1 VAAPRWRRVLL
12 KLSGEVF
19 AGGQDFG
26 LDPAT
31 FKSMAAE
38 VAEAHADG
46 VQLAIVVG
54 GGNIMRG
61 KFASEAGMD
70 RVTADHVGM
79 LATVM
84 NALALQDALEKINV
98 DTRVQTAI
106 SMDDVA
112 EPFIRRRAIRHLE
125 KGRVVILAAGTG
137 NPYFS
142 TDTGAV
148 LRALEIKANAVLK
161 ATNVDGVYDKD
172 PRAFPDAKRFENL
185 DYDYCIDHQLGVMDL
200 SAFTLCR
207 QNDLPII
214 VFSMLAPGNVRRV
227 VSGEPV
233 GTVVGRKP

>member
-172 PRAFPDAKRFENL
+172 PSAFPDAKRFENL

>member
-1 VAAPRWRRVLL
+1 MAAPRWRRVLL

-172 PRAFPDAKRFENL
+172 PSAFPDAKRFENL